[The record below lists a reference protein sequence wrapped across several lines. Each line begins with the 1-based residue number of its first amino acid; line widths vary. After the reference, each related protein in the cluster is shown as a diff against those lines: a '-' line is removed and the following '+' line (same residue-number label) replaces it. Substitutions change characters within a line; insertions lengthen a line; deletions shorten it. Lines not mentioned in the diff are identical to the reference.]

1 MKKKVFRVILWL
13 SALCVCLA
21 LADRLTRR
29 DDGARKYGPFFEDQQ
44 DYDVL
49 FLGTSRVLDG
59 ISPMELWRDYGITS
73 YNMGNSSEC
82 LEVTEWVLRLALEYH
97 TPRIAVIDVYYVDRP
112 LDDAWA
118 YTYRHMFYDEVPLSR
133 SKIEAVRA
141 TLPEDH
147 YLEFLMPFSLYHGRW
162 EEILSGSTAR
172 LVECEPFMMGS
183 EMRIGRVVPLAYPT
197 TTEAA
202 QEELPGHDALRR
214 IAALC
219 RENGIEPVFVM
230 LPAPI
235 SEQEQRNVR
244 SVQAIADE
252 LGVPFLNMLD
262 MSGVVNYETDC
273 YDYLGH
279 LNPDGASKVTAW
291 LGQWLQNTYGLEDR
305 RGSAVS
311 AYWDENLALYEA
323 YYEEQWADLSLLPS
337 S

>member
-273 YDYLGH
+273 
-279 LNPDGASKVTAW
+279 
-291 LGQWLQNTYGLEDR
+291 
-305 RGSAVS
+305 
-311 AYWDENLALYEA
+311 
-323 YYEEQWADLSLLPS
+323 
-337 S
+337 

>member
-1 MKKKVFRVILWL
+1 MKKRVSASSSGWRRCASAWL
-13 SALCVCLA
+13 

-147 YLEFLMPFSLYHGRW
+147 YLEFLMPVFPLPWPMGRDPLRQHGTAGGMRTLYDGQRDAHR
-162 EEILSGSTAR
+162 AR
-172 LVECEPFMMGS
+172 
-183 EMRIGRVVPLAYPT
+183 VPLAYPT

-244 SVQAIADE
+244 SVQAVADE

-279 LNPDGASKVTAW
+279 LNPGRRQQGDG
-291 LGQWLQNTYGLEDR
+291 
-305 RGSAVS
+305 
-311 AYWDENLALYEA
+311 LAGPVA
-323 YYEEQWADLSLLPS
+323 AKHIRP
-337 S
+337 

>member
-1 MKKKVFRVILWL
+1 M
-13 SALCVCLA
+13 
-21 LADRLTRR
+21 
-29 DDGARKYGPFFEDQQ
+29 
-44 DYDVL
+44 
-49 FLGTSRVLDG
+49 
-59 ISPMELWRDYGITS
+59 
-73 YNMGNSSEC
+73 
-82 LEVTEWVLRLALEYH
+82 
-97 TPRIAVIDVYYVDRP
+97 
-112 LDDAWA
+112 
-118 YTYRHMFYDEVPLSR
+118 
-133 SKIEAVRA
+133 
-141 TLPEDH
+141 
-147 YLEFLMPFSLYHGRW
+147 
-162 EEILSGSTAR
+162 
-172 LVECEPFMMGS
+172 
-183 EMRIGRVVPLAYPT
+183 VPLAYPT

-323 YYEEQWADLSLLPS
+323 YYEELWADLSLLPS

>member
-1 MKKKVFRVILWL
+1 M
-13 SALCVCLA
+13 
-21 LADRLTRR
+21 ADGKRSSPA
-29 DDGARKYGPFFEDQQ
+29 AR
-44 DYDVL
+44 
-49 FLGTSRVLDG
+49 
-59 ISPMELWRDYGITS
+59 
-73 YNMGNSSEC
+73 
-82 LEVTEWVLRLALEYH
+82 H
-97 TPRIAVIDVYYVDRP
+97 
-112 LDDAWA
+112 
-118 YTYRHMFYDEVPLSR
+118 
-133 SKIEAVRA
+133 
-141 TLPEDH
+141 
-147 YLEFLMPFSLYHGRW
+147 
-162 EEILSGSTAR
+162 R

-262 MSGVVNYETDC
+262 MSAVVNYETDC

-279 LNPDGASKVTAW
+279 LNPDGASNVT
-291 LGQWLQNTYGLEDR
+291 GLAGPVAAKHIR
-305 RGSAVS
+305 
-311 AYWDENLALYEA
+311 
-323 YYEEQWADLSLLPS
+323 P
-337 S
+337 